1 MRDFY
6 EQKVQAHCSLR
17 QPGRGV
23 QALGE
28 PRFNGLCR
36 AGKAKRVSLP
46 DLKMSRTAPRPSQG
60 LLDRGEVT
68 AGKREA
74 RCQSLVKVR
83 LAERGDAE

>member
-1 MRDFY
+1 MNKKF
-6 EQKVQAHCSLR
+6 KPIA
-17 QPGRGV
+17 
-23 QALGE
+23 
-28 PRFNGLCR
+28 RFGSPAEECR
-36 AGKAKRVSLP
+36 LWESHDSTDYVERGKAKRVSLP

>member
-1 MRDFY
+1 
-6 EQKVQAHCSLR
+6 
-17 QPGRGV
+17 
-23 QALGE
+23 
-28 PRFNGLCR
+28 
-36 AGKAKRVSLP
+36 
-46 DLKMSRTAPRPSQG
+46 MSRTAPRPSQG